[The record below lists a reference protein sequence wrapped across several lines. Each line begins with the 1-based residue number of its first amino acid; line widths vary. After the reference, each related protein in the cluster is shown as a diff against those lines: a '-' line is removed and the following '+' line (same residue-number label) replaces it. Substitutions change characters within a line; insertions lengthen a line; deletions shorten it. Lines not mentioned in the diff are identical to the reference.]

1 MMPAIVWVQLT
12 ALGFFF
18 LCLAGI
24 YWLDPFIWSLT
35 KAEPFTAL
43 SKVVN
48 PPLLSFLDA
57 FIGHRFHYS
66 VIAAFGVGYG
76 SVALVTKEKHKR
88 KISFFI

>member
-57 FIGHRFHYS
+57 LIGHRFHYS
-66 VIAAFGVGYG
+66 VIKGLKLIHF
-76 SVALVTKEKHKR
+76 
-88 KISFFI
+88 ISCLFSDIIFIIN